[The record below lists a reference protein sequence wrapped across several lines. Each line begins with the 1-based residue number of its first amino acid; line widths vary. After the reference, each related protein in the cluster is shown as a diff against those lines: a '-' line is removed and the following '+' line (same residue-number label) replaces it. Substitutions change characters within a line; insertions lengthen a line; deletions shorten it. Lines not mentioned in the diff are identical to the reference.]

1 MEKKSL
7 CKSEKYKNTSSLNF
21 VIGTV
26 RRKQLYRPA
35 AKGME
40 ICRFQC
46 K

>member
-26 RRKQLYRPA
+26 RKQLYRPA